1 MEERNLASDPLRL
14 HRRLLFVGLA
24 VLTILFG
31 AVVFFKSVLLKR
43 PQGDLG
49 CFCRAGWAIR
59 EGGAPLYHVICN
71 TGWHYNYPPAFA
83 ILMVP
88 LADPPRRDL
97 ALTAG
102 VVTALSASPGGNG
115 PLLASTAAAANPVPV
130 HTTGP
135 NYLPFP
141 VSVVV
146 FYLCSLA
153 LLSIAVHLLARTLE
167 SVHPLPEDPAA
178 AWRRFWS
185 WRLGPILV
193 CSPVIGLTLVRGQVQ
208 TLLLLM
214 LTGLFISLFRGRR
227 LSAGLCIGAAACL
240 KLFPGFL
247 VVLPF
252 WRRDIRCLAGAALG
266 VVVGLVVL
274 PVVVLGPRMTE
285 TVYRDYAE
293 FTIFPALGVGDS
305 DSRSSELINATAT
318 QSQAFQVI
326 MHKTAHIHMLIPP
339 PRPAGWM
346 KACHWLIG
354 AVLTL
359 ATLLF
364 LSRHWGDALAMMAG
378 VGMLSL
384 VMVLLSPVCHL
395 HYFTVG
401 VPVVIAL
408 SARFSLEGSRAVRIG
423 MWSLFLAIAASWSLP
438 MIPGLHILR
447 NVGVPMYGALTLW
460 LAGWVTCWQVA
471 VQEPAATT
479 EPQELAA

>member
-1 MEERNLASDPLRL
+1 LI
-14 HRRLLFVGLA
+14 V
-24 VLTILFG
+24 LFG
-31 AVVFFKSVLLKR
+31 AVVFFKSVMLKR

-49 CFCRAGWAIR
+49 CFCRGGWAIR

-71 TGWHYNYPPAFA
+71 TGWHYNYPPVFA

-102 VVTALSASPGGNG
+102 SVLALSGTPGGNG
-115 PLLASTAAAANPVPV
+115 PLLAATAAAANPVPV

-135 NYLPFP
+135 YYLPFP

-146 FYLCSLA
+146 FYLCSLT

-167 SVHPLPEDPAA
+167 SVHPLPSDPVA
-178 AWRRFWS
+178 AWRRFWY

-214 LTGLFISLFRGRR
+214 LTGLFVSLFHGRR

-247 VVLPF
+247 VILPL
-252 WRRDIRCLAGAALG
+252 WRRDIRCLTGAALG
-266 VVVGLVVL
+266 LVVGLIVIPTL
-274 PVVVLGPRMTE
+274 VLGPRMTE
-285 TVYRDYAE
+285 RVYRDYAE
-293 FTIFPALGVGDS
+293 FTIFPAIGVGDS
-305 DSRSSELINATAT
+305 DSRSTELINATAT
-318 QSQAFQVI
+318 QSQSFQVI
-326 MHKTAHIHMLIPP
+326 MHKTVHLHVLIPP
-339 PRPAGWM
+339 PRPAAWM

-354 AVLTL
+354 AAMTL

-364 LSRHWGDALAMMAG
+364 LSRHWGNALAIMAG

-401 VPVVIAL
+401 VPVVMAL
-408 SARFSLEGSRAVRIG
+408 MGRFTLQGSLGVRLG
-423 MWSLFLAIAASWSLP
+423 MWCLFLAIAASWSLP
-438 MIPGLHILR
+438 MIPGLGIMR
-447 NVGVPMYGALTLW
+447 NVGVPMYAALTLW
-460 LAGWVTCWQVA
+460 LTGWLTRWQIA
-471 VQEPAATT
+471 TREPAVNVDVRSV
-479 EPQELAA
+479 AA